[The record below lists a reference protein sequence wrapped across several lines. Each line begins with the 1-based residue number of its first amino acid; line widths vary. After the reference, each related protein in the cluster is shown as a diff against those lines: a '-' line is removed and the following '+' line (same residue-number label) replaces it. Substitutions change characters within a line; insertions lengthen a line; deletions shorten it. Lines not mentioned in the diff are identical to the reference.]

1 MVNTAQ
7 IHDRAI
13 AIATASATDSHFAL
27 LQEVATLRKNVAYLE
42 HELAIRKVSQR
53 FHAEALQ
60 EMTPGDATPGA
71 QPKGSTK

>member
-13 AIATASATDSHFAL
+13 AIATASATDSHLAL

-53 FHAEALQ
+53 F
-60 EMTPGDATPGA
+60 
-71 QPKGSTK
+71 